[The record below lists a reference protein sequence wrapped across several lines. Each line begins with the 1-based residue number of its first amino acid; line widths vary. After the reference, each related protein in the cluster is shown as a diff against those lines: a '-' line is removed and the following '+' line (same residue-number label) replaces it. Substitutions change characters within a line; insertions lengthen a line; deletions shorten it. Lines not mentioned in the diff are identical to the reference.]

1 MPIKESIEK
10 LTNEAAERG
19 SLFYR
24 RMHLLTSISL
34 FQNLKMTLKISKILN
49 SFKET
54 GNRTAFEWPD
64 FFFLLRYIKCITN
77 MLNMWNSICTFH
89 D

>member
-10 LTNEAAERG
+10 LTNGATGRG

-24 RMHLLTSISL
+24 RMYLLTSISL

-54 GNRTAFEWPD
+54 VNRTAFEWPD
-64 FFFLLRYIKCITN
+64 FFFLLDI
-77 MLNMWNSICTFH
+77 LNVLQIC
-89 D
+89 